1 MQAESLQ
8 ADEKLSDIASS
19 SRRNRSGV
27 KLYDNPVPM
36 CSWLRVETITSRCSE
51 TMLKQLL
58 CLKGC
63 ISPMMVLDKGGHCL
77 FRCHVRALHTSQHYL
92 VVLAVSATKWGSSCG
107 CPIGLRTNEVCKHAT
122 AALLLVAKL
131 NDPAGFEKFL
141 NMLHEGAH
149 DRIVEYTK
157 KLRSN
162 TTILASLPQC
172 VKVAFDRIVARHK
185 QAYQEKKRL
194 RVESRVDSQPDLS
207 STSPPPP
214 PSASA
219 SAAASSSSSSA
230 FMSASTSSSSSA
242 SESANMVEARH
253 FVLLRGTNR
262 NICLELP
269 AFLKGRSQ
277 LPREEANS
285 SGQFTTFRNK
295 VERRIETLK
304 INRLLDGEVRRV
316 SEPDL
321 MDWFKIAAALIY
333 FPNRCLV
340 DN

>member
-1 MQAESLQ
+1 ML
-8 ADEKLSDIASS
+8 KL
-19 SRRNRSGV
+19 V
-27 KLYDNPVPM
+27 
-36 CSWLRVETITSRCSE
+36 
-51 TMLKQLL
+51 KQLL
-58 CLKGC
+58 CLEGC

-92 VVLAVSATKWGSSCG
+92 VVLAVSATKRGSSCG

-172 VKVAFDRIVARHK
+172 VKVAFDRIVAHHK
-185 QAYQEKKRL
+185 QAYQERKRP

-219 SAAASSSSSSA
+219 SASAAASSSSFSA
-230 FMSASTSSSSSA
+230 FMSASTSSTSSSSSA
-242 SESANMVEARH
+242 SESANMAEARH

-285 SGQFTTFRNK
+285 SGQFTTLRNK

-316 SEPDL
+316 SEPDS
-321 MDWFKIAAALIY
+321 MDCFKIAAALRNL
-333 FPNRCLV
+333 FSKPLPR
-340 DN
+340 

>member
-1 MQAESLQ
+1 VQ
-8 ADEKLSDIASS
+8 
-19 SRRNRSGV
+19 
-27 KLYDNPVPM
+27 
-36 CSWLRVETITSRCSE
+36 
-51 TMLKQLL
+51 
-58 CLKGC
+58 
-63 ISPMMVLDKGGHCL
+63 
-77 FRCHVRALHTSQHYL
+77 
-92 VVLAVSATKWGSSCG
+92 
-107 CPIGLRTNEVCKHAT
+107 
-122 AALLLVAKL
+122 
-131 NDPAGFEKFL
+131 GFEKFL

-185 QAYQEKKRL
+185 QAYQERKRL

-214 PSASA
+214 PSASASA

-242 SESANMVEARH
+242 SESANMAEARH

-321 MDWFKIAAALIY
+321 MDWFKIAAALSNL
-333 FPNRCLV
+333 FSKPLPR
-340 DN
+340 